1 MKPIKNNI
9 TNNNKEKGETNM
21 NKTIKKHI
29 GVYLWYQNT
38 IEFEIPKDMA
48 SIYTPAT
55 LNTMFR
61 ALKLYADLYIESME
75 WEPCFEDHEI
85 KLQMN
90 MRKCK
95 SSRKKHSY
103 AIDFLLMVSDPPYFT
118 VSIEKIIDGF
128 FDGFLET
135 FEANLSFILADT
147 VNRETLQ
154 AALSAIRA

>member
-128 FDGFLET
+128 FAGFLET

-147 VNRETLQ
+147 VNR
-154 AALSAIRA
+154 